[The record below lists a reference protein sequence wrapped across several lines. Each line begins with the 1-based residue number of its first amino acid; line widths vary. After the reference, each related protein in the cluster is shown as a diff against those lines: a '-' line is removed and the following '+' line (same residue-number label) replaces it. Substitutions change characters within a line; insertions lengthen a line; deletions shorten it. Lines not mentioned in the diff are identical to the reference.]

1 MEGADRR
8 SSTASA
14 VRVGLL
20 GPAGSDREAL
30 RSGLELHGLAITLEE
45 TLAAHLQR
53 DPDTLPADV
62 LLVDLQG
69 STDRELDLVQG
80 LVENCP
86 LPLVFNELPARARS
100 KSWMRRLAKK
110 LAGFGPVEGSAK
122 VPEEA
127 QLQAPPAPA
136 GPPRVWVLGASFGG
150 PEALKR
156 FLDSM
161 PHAPEAMFLIGQHI
175 GVGFV
180 ELLASQLNRSS
191 PFRVSP
197 AADGSVLENG
207 RVLVA
212 PVGELI
218 RLDPQGRIRL
228 VADDA
233 ARIYTPSID
242 ALMEEVARCYGPRA
256 GAIVFSGMGDDGTQG
271 AQAIA
276 RAGGEVWAQDS
287 ASCAISSM
295 PDCAAATG
303 VVSRRGSPEE
313 LSDAL
318 AKYLATN
325 EAQEEVGT
333 Q

>member
-1 MEGADRR
+1 
-8 SSTASA
+8 
-14 VRVGLL
+14 
-20 GPAGSDREAL
+20 
-30 RSGLELHGLAITLEE
+30 
-45 TLAAHLQR
+45 
-53 DPDTLPADV
+53 
-62 LLVDLQG
+62 
-69 STDRELDLVQG
+69 
-80 LVENCP
+80 
-86 LPLVFNELPARARS
+86 
-100 KSWMRRLAKK
+100 
-110 LAGFGPVEGSAK
+110 
-122 VPEEA
+122 
-127 QLQAPPAPA
+127 
-136 GPPRVWVLGASFGG
+136 
-150 PEALKR
+150 
-156 FLDSM
+156 M

-191 PFRVSP
+191 PFRVTP

-207 RVLVA
+207 RVFVA

-233 ARIYTPSID
+233 TRIYNPSID
-242 ALMEEVARCYGPRA
+242 ALMEEVARCYGPQA

-318 AKYLATN
+318 AKYLATD
-325 EAQEEVGT
+325 EAKEEAGT